1 LQDAGGGHFVDHLLA
16 LGARHVGSQQD
27 FLGFDS
33 AEAFVDKLD
42 RQPQCGVQLVC
53 KNACPLG
60 CWAFLAFGVE
70 RQTQHNA
77 IRIGFLGC
85 SRDGVEIAHTTVS
98 RDGRPRLG
106 SEPQSV
112 RYRNADAS
120 RAQVDAEHSGHEE
133 PYERNLVY
141 YRTWGTTSN
150 MSDEPKLPA
159 NAPQLQIEL
168 DEVTAQGAYSNLVF
182 LNHNDAE
189 FTLDFVYVQPGG
201 PRARVRSRIIMS
213 PRHAKRFLRALES
226 NVARYEQ
233 VFGKIDEGN
242 PVDPM
247 TVS

>member
-1 LQDAGGGHFVDHLLA
+1 LQDDGGGHFVDHLLA
-16 LGARHVGSQQD
+16 LGARHVGGQQD
-27 FLGFDS
+27 FFGLDG
-33 AEAFVDKLD
+33 AEAFVNKLD
-42 RQPQCGVQLVC
+42 RQSQSGVQPVG
-53 KNACPLG
+53 KNPRALG
-60 CWAFLAFGVE
+60 GRAFLAFWIYG
-70 RQTQHNA
+70 QAKHNA
-77 IRIGFLGC
+77 IGARFFGR
-85 SRDGVEIAHTTVS
+85 SADGVEIAHPTVS
-98 RDGRPRLG
+98 RDGCPRLG
-106 SEPQSV
+106 SESQSI

-120 RAQVDAEHSGHEE
+120 RAQVDAEHSGHDQ
-133 PYERNLVY
+133 RNLVY

-150 MSDEPKLPA
+150 MSDEPKPPA

-213 PRHAKRFLRALES
+213 PRHAKRFLRALENNIS
-226 NVARYEQ
+226 RYEQ
-233 VFGKIDEGN
+233 VFGKIDEGH